1 MLDVALSVDRPR
13 FRVEA
18 AFRLGPGERLG
29 LYGPSGSGK
38 STILDA
44 VAGLV
49 PLRSGRVVVDG
60 RDCTAA
66 PLWQRRIGLLRQR
79 PALFPH
85 LTVQANVAYGAPKG
99 SGGPEEA
106 ALCERLGIAALLDAY
121 PNQLSGGQAQR
132 VALARALRAPSA
144 ALLLDEPFQGLD
156 PPLRRELVRLVREV
170 AAERALPVVL
180 VAHELEEVQAF
191 AERIGVLGEGRLLQ
205 LAGAAEVVRR
215 PATTEVALLVGYAAV
230 VGAGRSGEQIGL
242 HADLLRLGAFPALG
256 PVLPGVLRA
265 TVPSGLR
272 VAAEVEVAGTVVTLA
287 CDQPPGAPG
296 AEVEL
301 TALDPPRFGP
311 DGVLLGS
318 HPAARTSPSPLAPA
332 EPVSP

>member
-49 PLRSGRVVVDG
+49 PLASGRVVLDG
-60 RDCTAA
+60 RDCTGA
-66 PLWQRRIGLLRQR
+66 PLWQRRVGLVRQR

-85 LTVQANVAYGAPKG
+85 LTVRANVAYGAPKG
-99 SGGPEEA
+99 SGGAEEA
-106 ALCERLGIAALLDAY
+106 ALCDRLGITALLDAY
-121 PNQLSGGQAQR
+121 PNKLSGGQAQR

-156 PPLRRELVRLVREV
+156 PPLRRELAHLVREV

-180 VAHELEEVQAF
+180 VAHELDEVQAF
-191 AERIGVLGEGRLLQ
+191 AERIGILESGQLLQ

-215 PATTEVALLVGYAAV
+215 PATAQVALLVGYAAV
-230 VGAGRSGEQIGL
+230 VGSGRPGEQIGL
-242 HADLLRLGAFPALG
+242 HPDLLRLGAFPALG
-256 PVLPGVLRA
+256 PVLWGVVRS
-265 TVPSGLR
+265 TRPSGLR
-272 VAAEVEVAGTVVTLA
+272 SAAEVEVAGTVVTLA
-287 CDQPPGAPG
+287 CDAPPGAPG
-296 AEVEL
+296 DEVEL
-301 TALDPPRFGP
+301 TAVDPPRFGR
-311 DGVLLGS
+311 DGVLLGPP
-318 HPAARTSPSPLAPA
+318 PAAATTRSSLAPS
-332 EPVSP
+332 EPARP